1 MAQQKWSGKSQG
13 SALGYKIFIK
23 LIKVGGIKSAYFLLQ
38 LVAQYY
44 IWFRKD
50 VTALLSNLYVDRLH
64 YSTAEAKRL
73 IRKNIIYFGQ
83 SIIDKIAVLI
93 SGHEQQFQ
101 VTRPGEGAIEAMT
114 ALGKGGILVSAHL
127 GNYEMSGALFKRYG
141 STYNVVMYDGE
152 ADQIKATFDAE
163 GAQRKF
169 NVIAIKEDMS
179 HIYEMSAALNR
190 NEFICMHADRFV
202 AGNRTIKA
210 QFLGK
215 EALFPLGPFILAS
228 KLRAPVSFVFALK
241 EHDTAYTFYA
251 TPPQIFEG
259 RGMQGATAM
268 LEAYIT
274 ELEAKLKQYPEQ
286 WFNYFDFW
294 QTADDEISTIKN
306 ADSVS

>member
-1 MAQQKWSGKSQG
+1 MAQQNWNGKSQG

-23 LIKVGGIKSAYFLLQ
+23 LIKIGGIKSAYFLLQ
-38 LVAQYY
+38 FVAQYY
-44 IWFRKD
+44 IWFRRD
-50 VTALLSNLYVDRLH
+50 VIILLQNLYIERLGYAPH
-64 YSTAEAKRL
+64 EAKPL

-83 SIIDKIAVLI
+83 SIIDKISVLI
-93 SGHEQQFQ
+93 SGNEQQFQ
-101 VTRPGEGAIEAMT
+101 VSRPGEAAIDEMT
-114 ALGKGGILVSAHL
+114 NIGKGGILVSAHL

-163 GAQRKF
+163 GASRSF
-169 NVIAIKEDMS
+169 NVIAIKDDMS

-202 AGNRTIKA
+202 SGNRTIKA
-210 QFLGK
+210 LFLGK
-215 EALFPLGPFILAS
+215 EAHFPLGPFILAS

-251 TPPQIFEG
+251 TKPQLFEG

-268 LEAYIT
+268 LEAYIA

-294 QTADDEISTIKN
+294 KTVTDDENKS
-306 ADSVS
+306 

>member
-1 MAQQKWSGKSQG
+1 MAQQNWNGKSQG

-23 LIKVGGIKSAYFLLQ
+23 LIKIGGIKSAYFLLQ
-38 LVAQYY
+38 FVAQYY
-44 IWFRKD
+44 IWFKRD
-50 VTALLSNLYVDRLH
+50 VVSLLQQLFIERLG
-64 YSTAEAKRL
+64 YTSQEANRL
-73 IRKNIIYFGQ
+73 VRKNIIYFGQ

-93 SGHEQQFQ
+93 SGNEHQFQ
-101 VTRPGEGAIEAMT
+101 VSRPGEAAIEEMT
-114 ALGKGGILVSAHL
+114 TIGKGGILVSAHL

-163 GAQRKF
+163 GASRNF
-169 NVIAIKEDMS
+169 NVIAIKDDMS

-210 QFLGK
+210 LFLGK
-215 EALFPLGPFILAS
+215 EAHFPLGPFILAS

-251 TPPQIFEG
+251 TKPQVFEG
-259 RGMQGATAM
+259 RGMLGATAM

-294 QTADDEISTIKN
+294 KTVLVDDN
-306 ADSVS
+306 VSK